1 MTILDKI
8 KTEIV
13 KAMKAKDTARL
24 TTLRM
29 VSAEITKE
37 SQKKGQVGP
46 LTSDQELAVLS
57 REIKSRQDE
66 IEVYA
71 SVGNDTKV
79 LDLNAEIAIID
90 EFRPKQASDDEII
103 DVIRTTM
110 ADTGIDKAG
119 PLTGKVMGQL
129 KGKADGRR
137 VKALIEKVLA

>member
-71 SVGNDTKV
+71 SV
-79 LDLNAEIAIID
+79 
-90 EFRPKQASDDEII
+90 
-103 DVIRTTM
+103 
-110 ADTGIDKAG
+110 
-119 PLTGKVMGQL
+119 
-129 KGKADGRR
+129 
-137 VKALIEKVLA
+137 